1 MLFRSSGWSNV
12 PACGKNWIG
21 SITLNILP
29 NPSNTP
35 TPTRTKTPTATRTN
49 TPTPTKTSTLTA
61 TPTLTSVRVNSAN
74 YKSNAYWNGEEGN
87 LTSVGTNGG
96 PSFYGT
102 YDMNGNVW
110 EWVDGNSKKIICGGG
125 FSSLNLNKNDR
136 RNANS
141 ENNSI
146 GFRICSTNNPLNYSK
161 FVQVTDVGNESDESG
176 FGTVSYSYFI
186 KKYLTT
192 NQEYCEFLNAVAKT
206 DPYGLFSISM
216 QNNKKGG
223 ITRSGRSGSY
233 SYSIKNNMG
242 NKPVNFVGWLSC
254 ARMCN
259 WLHNKYYSQ
268 KTVETEFGAYD
279 LRGAKNLTK
288 INKNPNLKFL

>member
-1 MLFRSSGWSNV
+1 MPDRIVLENPDSVKKRYGAPTFLLWDEANINYIKNLELLRYYEAKNISKLDLTSGLLTYSSCANKYFCVWNGSGWSNV

-192 NQEYCEFLNAVAKT
+192 NQEYCEFLNE
-206 DPYGLFSISM
+206 I
-216 QNNKKGG
+216 
-223 ITRSGRSGSY
+223 GRAH
-233 SYSIKNNMG
+233 
-242 NKPVNFVGWLSC
+242 V
-254 ARMCN
+254 
-259 WLHNKYYSQ
+259 
-268 KTVETEFGAYD
+268 
-279 LRGAKNLTK
+279 
-288 INKNPNLKFL
+288 